1 MVRGTAAR
9 LGAGLTGRSAL
20 LHLQEHRNEA
30 KEGEAQ
36 VSAKRVSQA
45 VGTASRRLRGE
56 LAWHGWHPPAGLGRG
71 ERGTGTG
78 R

>member
-9 LGAGLTGRSAL
+9 LGTGLTGCSVL

-36 VSAKRVSQA
+36 VSAERVSQA
-45 VGTASRRLRGE
+45 VGTASRRLRGGAG
-56 LAWHGWHPPAGLGRG
+56 LARVAPAGGPG
-71 ERGTGTG
+71 PG
-78 R
+78 